1 MDEKTQSPL
10 TQHLKELRTRL
21 IYCLVFLVL
30 ATFAALYVTD
40 KYIFKWLMEPIESLP
55 EVNIQVLGPVDKFG
69 AYFKTSF
76 ITGLLFAIP
85 FILYQ
90 VWLFLKPGLTKKEQA
105 FLLMMVPSSAALF
118 LIGSAFIY
126 FIMLPASLKFL
137 LGFDIGIEVELGITL
152 ERYTSFVLLL
162 LFAGGA
168 IFQIPLIAFFLAKI
182 GIVSARMLMG
192 YRKIAL
198 LISTI
203 LAALLTPTGDPIN
216 LMLLAVPIYVLYEVS
231 ILVASVA
238 YPRKAVDDEG

>member
-1 MDEKTQSPL
+1 M

-30 ATFAALYVTD
+30 ATFAALYLTD
-40 KYIFKWLMEPIESLP
+40 KYTFKMLMKPIDNIP
-55 EVNIQVLGPVDKFG
+55 EVQFQVLGIVDKFG
-69 AYFKTSF
+69 AYFKASF
-76 ITGLLFAIP
+76 VTGLLISIP

-90 VWLFLKPGLTKKEQA
+90 VWLFLKPGLTRKEQS
-105 FLLMMVPSSAALF
+105 FLLMMVPSSAILF

-152 ERYTSFVLLL
+152 DRYISFVLLL
-162 LFAGGA
+162 LFAGGT
-168 IFQIPLIAFFLAKI
+168 IFQIPLVAFFLARI
-182 GIVSARMLMG
+182 GLVSGRMLMS

-198 LISTI
+198 LVSTI

-216 LMLLAVPIYVLYEVS
+216 LMLLAIPIYVLYEIS
-231 ILVASVA
+231 IMVATVA
-238 YPRKAVDDEG
+238 YPRKAVDGED